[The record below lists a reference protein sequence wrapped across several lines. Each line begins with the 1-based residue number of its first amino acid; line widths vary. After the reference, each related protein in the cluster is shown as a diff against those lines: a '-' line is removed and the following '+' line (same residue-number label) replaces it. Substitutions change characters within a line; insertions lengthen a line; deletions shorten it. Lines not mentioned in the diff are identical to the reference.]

1 VLAWAGEFVVVRTGE
16 GTMLRHLRVKDYT
29 KDLGPIGGA
38 KGVALASDGVR
49 YAYFDGS
56 VLRLRTSPTLELCN
70 VDFKQEPN
78 AAWSAFSHDG
88 NTLVSL
94 FTLPV
99 DRMHDRLCLAI
110 VDAALGL
117 RHGLV
122 VDGNVPMGFRVRLG
136 VVSITPLAVSWDGG
150 RVAFPDAGFALHIID
165 ARTGKPVAQLPG
177 ATAYTCAAF
186 FPDGRLLTGSESSSA
201 SIWAPDGARLERR
214 FLAHDGF
221 LRGVAVSTDGKRFA
235 TASLEEAKVWRTDF
249 TQGVRSFRLT
259 HGHHHVVRD
268 GPRFVLCSATGC
280 EVFDPATGELRD
292 AVGAES
298 RTMDHREPTV
308 RVEVEDEPGT
318 IQASARDEESGL
330 VAAAITDAN
339 MTEGR
344 VVVRAPPGE
353 RLMVLHAP
361 GAKFWRDV
369 AIGNGV
375 VCAIDSTNTL
385 WIWDGR
391 PLPVAEDGG

>member
-1 VLAWAGEFVVVRTGE
+1 
-16 GTMLRHLRVKDYT
+16 M
-29 KDLGPIGGA
+29 
-38 KGVALASDGVR
+38 
-49 YAYFDGS
+49 
-56 VLRLRTSPTLELCN
+56 
-70 VDFKQEPN
+70 
-78 AAWSAFSHDG
+78 
-88 NTLVSL
+88 
-94 FTLPV
+94 
-99 DRMHDRLCLAI
+99 
-110 VDAALGL
+110 
-117 RHGLV
+117 
-122 VDGNVPMGFRVRLG
+122 
-136 VVSITPLAVSWDGG
+136 
-150 RVAFPDAGFALHIID
+150 
-165 ARTGKPVAQLPG
+165 
-177 ATAYTCAAF
+177 
-186 FPDGRLLTGSESSSA
+186 
-201 SIWAPDGARLERR
+201 
-214 FLAHDGF
+214 
-221 LRGVAVSTDGKRFA
+221 
-235 TASLEEAKVWRTDF
+235 LEEAKVWRTDF

-268 GPRFVLCSATGC
+268 GARFVLCSATGC
-280 EVFDPATGELRD
+280 EVFDPATGELRH